1 MADFTQDKKYNYVWQ
16 SSKFKDLAFSGSNIS
31 QFVNDAGYVTSTSGV
46 DTGSLVTTASF
57 NAYTGSSTSQFKGT
71 ASFALTASY
80 FSGSISNAV
89 TAITASYA
97 LTASYIDGGTF

>member
-16 SSKFKDLAFSGSNIS
+16 SSKFKDLALSGSNIS

-71 ASFALTASY
+71 ASLALTASY